1 MKVMCMTAIGTMD
14 EERHYYVLVK
24 DSFVEKPLNEIMEK
38 IGYGVL
44 YYGEEEGDSPIHA
57 ENRVDHVVAGKY
69 DIDIVYTQNRIVLIV
84 RAPKNNKKFLRN
96 LCLVI
101 AKWTSNVVKW

>member
-1 MKVMCMTAIGTMD
+1 MKAMRMTAIGTMD

-84 RAPKNNKKFLRN
+84 RAPKKQQEIFKELLFRYS
-96 LCLVI
+96 
-101 AKWTSNVVKW
+101 KMDE